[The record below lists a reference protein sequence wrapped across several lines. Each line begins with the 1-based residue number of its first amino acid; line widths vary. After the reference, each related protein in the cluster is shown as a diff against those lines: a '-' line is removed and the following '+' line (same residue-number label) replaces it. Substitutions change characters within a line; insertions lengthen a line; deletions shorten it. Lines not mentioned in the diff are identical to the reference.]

1 MLLIQSISLQ
11 HILSKLLSPLALSL
25 LQMDDEAMASM
36 LADFVD
42 CPPDDDDHGAS
53 QSQS

>member
-11 HILSKLLSPLALSL
+11 HILSNSLSPLAQSL
-25 LQMDDEAMASM
+25 FQMDEAMASM

-42 CPPDDDDHGAS
+42 CPPDDDDRGAS
-53 QSQS
+53 QS